1 MSEWELGEA
10 FHPTAFERGVY
21 SVSFRKKGAKY
32 LVDATTRHTQVM
44 ARGRKEAIKKA
55 RKEFEQRNWA
65 W

>member
-10 FHPTAFERGVY
+10 FHPTRFERGVY
-21 SVSFRKKGAKY
+21 SVTFIKKGAKF
-32 LVDATTRHTQVM
+32 LVNSNTRHTQVM
-44 ARGRKEAIKKA
+44 ARGRTEAIKKA